1 MFSSSGNRVCVYL
14 YELSYLKGKIF
25 PDFPDLSMRKACVI
39 SSVPLIEG
47 FQISY
52 LINITGERVL
62 NTAYKSSVSDTH
74 MNKSHLFNK
83 DFFQFFIGVFA
94 LQCVLVSTVL
104 QNESAICIYI
114 YLLFLKFPSH
124 LGTKLSPLGIWGEF
138 PVLYGRFS
146 LVIYFLHSVSG
157 VYKSIPIS

>member
-1 MFSSSGNRVCVYL
+1 MPCLNLMFSSSGNRVCVYL
-14 YELSYLKGKIF
+14 YELSYLKGRIF
-25 PDFPDLSMRKACVI
+25 PDFPDLSMKKVCVI

-104 QNESAICIYI
+104 QNEPAICVYIYI
-114 YLLFLKFPSH
+114 
-124 LGTKLSPLGIWGEF
+124 SPLFKISF
-138 PVLYGRFS
+138 PFRNQALTPEDLRRVPR
-146 LVIYFLHSVSG
+146 VIQ
-157 VYKSIPIS
+157 